1 MRISFSHLGE
11 GQEPAL
17 VVWLGGKE
25 KDLHGAQIQNCRF
38 SDRICR
44 ISETGTDP
52 QLVTTIVAMLLHVP
66 FLSPLIP
73 ISHIC
78 G

>member
-25 KDLHGAQIQNCRF
+25 KDPRGAQIQNCRF
-38 SDRICR
+38 SDRAGSQKR
-44 ISETGTDP
+44 ALTLSWSP
-52 QLVTTIVAMLLHVP
+52 PLLP
-66 FLSPLIP
+66 CFYMYPS
-73 ISHIC
+73 SHL
-78 G
+78 